1 MIYAQVIKVCNM
13 CYRQPV
19 LCYMQ
24 HKTGIPRNQM
34 QMSSLEDRIGTDNP
48 VRVIDAFADS
58 LSLREMGF
66 KHAVIKAEGCP
77 PYSPSVMLKLYMYG
91 YGGGVRMRS
100 SRRLEAECKRNVEL
114 MWLIQEM
121 SPSHMSIAK
130 FRSDHAKELKSVF
143 KSFGLFLKDI
153 ELIDGGLV
161 AIDGTKIRGQNS
173 KGNNHTEKDVASYL
187 KYLDQKSEV
196 YLKELDSADKQEAAC
211 SNNDFSAKQD
221 EVKALL
227 KKIEEKKEKY
237 KGLQAQMKK
246 EQSTQVSTTDADTRL
261 MQAADGGNM
270 VGFNI
275 QSATDAK
282 HCLITEF
289 AVTNE
294 GDRHALHSI
303 ATSVK
308 AILGKETL
316 TVVAD
321 KGYHSGTEL
330 AACEDGDIVTLVAVQ
345 QYAVPKAVP
354 DERYNKEHFVYDKDQ
369 DCYTCPEGHKLES
382 NGTELKSTKLRGKE
396 EVKVLYKAYKTAQ
409 CKDCPVR
416 HLCTTAVKGR
426 VISRFEY
433 QEAVDANNKRVED
446 NKEVYGQR
454 KCIVEHPFGTLKR
467 SWGYTYTLLRGIKK
481 VTGEM
486 ALMFTCYNLRRAVT
500 ILGVVGLIS
509 KINERKMLKM
519 A

>member
-1 MIYAQVIKVCNM
+1 MA
-13 CYRQPV
+13 PV
-19 LCYMQ
+19 LCFMQ

-34 QMSSLEDRIGTDNP
+34 EMSSLEDRIGADNP

-58 LSLREMGF
+58 LSLGEMGF
-66 KHAVIKAEGCP
+66 KHAVIQSEGCP

-130 FRSDHAKELKSVF
+130 FRRDHAKELKSVF
-143 KSFGLFLKDI
+143 KSFGLFLRDI

-161 AIDGTKIRGQNS
+161 AIDGTKIRGVNS

-187 KYLDQKSEV
+187 GYLDQKSEG
-196 YLKELDSADKQEAAC
+196 YLKELDAADKQEAGSSDAL
-211 SNNDFSAKQD
+211 SVRQE
-221 EVKALL
+221 EVKGLL
-227 KKIEEKKEKY
+227 NKIKEKKEKY
-237 KGLQAQMKK
+237 KTLQSQM
-246 EQSTQVSTTDADTRL
+246 QQQQATQISTTDADTRL
-261 MQAADGGNM
+261 MQGADGGNM

-282 HCLITEF
+282 HCLITDF
-289 AVTNE
+289 VVTNE
-294 GDRHALHSI
+294 GDRHALHTV

-308 AILGKETL
+308 ATLGKETL

-330 AACEDGDIVTLVAVQ
+330 AACEGADIVTLVAAQ
-345 QYAVPKAVP
+345 HYAVPKAVP
-354 DERYNKEHFVYDKDQ
+354 DERYNKEHFIYDKQQ
-369 DCYTCPEGHKLES
+369 DCYSCPEGHKLVS
-382 NGTELKSTKLRGKE
+382 NGTELKRTKLMGKE
-396 EVKVLYKAYKTAQ
+396 ETEVLYKEYKTTQ

-433 QEAVDANNKRVED
+433 QEAVDANNKRVEEQ
-446 NKEVYGQR
+446 KEEYGKR
-454 KCIVEHPFGTLKR
+454 KCIVEHPFGTVKR
-467 SWGYTYTLLRGIKK
+467 AWGYTYTLLKGIKK
-481 VTGEM
+481 VTGEI
-486 ALMFTCYNLRRAVT
+486 ALIFTCYNLRRAVS

-509 KINERKMLKM
+509 KINDRKMLK
-519 A
+519 AV